1 MVENKS
7 KKVVGLQYEKNK
19 GLPKVIVKGN
29 GRVAEEIM
37 KKNNQ
42 NSKVPVVENKKLVDE
57 LYKLPIDADIGTEL
71 FGLVAALLV
80 HVYAIESKCKEES
93 DV

>member
-1 MVENKS
+1 MLGNKN
-7 KKVVGLQYEKNK
+7 KKLVGLKYEQNK

-29 GRVAEEIM
+29 GRAAEEIM
-37 KKNNQ
+37 KRNNQ

-57 LYKLPIDADIGTEL
+57 LYKLPIDADIGAEL

-80 HVYAIESKCKEES
+80 HVYAIESKYKEES